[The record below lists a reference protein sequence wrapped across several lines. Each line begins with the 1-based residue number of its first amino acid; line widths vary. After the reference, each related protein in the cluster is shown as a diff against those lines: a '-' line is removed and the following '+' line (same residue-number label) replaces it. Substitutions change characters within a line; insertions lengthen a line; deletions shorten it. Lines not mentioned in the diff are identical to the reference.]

1 MTPRYVRF
9 LKCLP
14 LIIIAFHIIGKVRSH
29 ITYERLLN
37 SAAITFDDF
46 PSDYAQ
52 ALIAAQREHKNLD
65 YDWPRLTES
74 GPAAQK
80 TIPPIMHFIWFP
92 NLYHNHLDV
101 SQIPTIGS
109 HAPKRCQE
117 YNPEYQVIVWN
128 ASAARALLKEH
139 YGWFLPRYDA
149 YQYPIQRVDAFKYF
163 VLWHYGGVYMDM
175 DIACRRALDPLLPF
189 SAWYPK
195 ASPFGI
201 NNDLMATRARH
212 PLTGMMLEALAARD
226 RDWFFPYLT
235 VLWSTGPQV
244 VSDVL
249 RSWSSERAGVISPPP
264 KRQEDFE
271 QDSVHILTQQFYSE
285 EYTFFG
291 HSAGGTWHGKD
302 VANVLWFVDRPW
314 VVVLVP
320 TLAFVVLMCAVK
332 YRRLCRSKVQGKVS
346 RAYDS

>member
-1 MTPRYVRF
+1 
-9 LKCLP
+9 
-14 LIIIAFHIIGKVRSH
+14 
-29 ITYERLLN
+29 
-37 SAAITFDDF
+37 
-46 PSDYAQ
+46 
-52 ALIAAQREHKNLD
+52 
-65 YDWPRLTES
+65 
-74 GPAAQK
+74 
-80 TIPPIMHFIWFP
+80 
-92 NLYHNHLDV
+92 
-101 SQIPTIGS
+101 
-109 HAPKRCQE
+109 
-117 YNPEYQVIVWN
+117 
-128 ASAARALLKEH
+128 
-139 YGWFLPRYDA
+139 
-149 YQYPIQRVDAFKYF
+149 
-163 VLWHYGGVYMDM
+163 MDM